1 LALKV
6 NKIFLLIIKI
16 AISSALL
23 YIVLSKAGIEQ
34 VFSTLRDMSILAFLS
49 AVFLYILAQLISTI
63 RWKLLLPVGL
73 DIRKLFSLYMIG
85 AFFNTILPGVIGGD
99 AVKGFY
105 LYQATGKGGLTF
117 SSIFMD
123 RYLGFVI
130 LMAICTIAFPFGYK
144 YIQGSRIA
152 WLLPITVFS
161 FIIASLLI
169 FGLRLGKRIK
179 ILSGFYDYF
188 HAYRNQKGVIGKAL
202 LLSALVQLSG
212 ILSVYIL
219 ALGIGQ
225 HIPFLACLI
234 FLPLVILFTTLPI
247 SISGLGVR
255 EGAFVLFLGP
265 VGIRPEVATALSL
278 VWFVTFA
285 IGSLVGLVEYIRYK
299 KERIEGPQYS
309 PEVAIGKSV
318 KAKNK
323 GG

>member
-34 VFSTLRDMSILAFLS
+34 VFSTLRGMSILAFLS
-49 AVFLYILAQLISTI
+49 AIFLYILAQLISTI

-105 LYQATGKGGLTF
+105 LYKATGKGSLTF

-123 RYLGFVI
+123 RYLGFVM
-130 LMAICTIAFPFGYK
+130 LMAICIIAFPFGYT
-144 YIQGSRIA
+144 YLQGSRIA

-219 ALGIGQ
+219 ARGIGQ

-234 FLPLVILFTTLPI
+234 FLPPVILFTTLPI

-255 EGAFVLFLGP
+255 EGAFVLFFGLI
-265 VGIRPEVATALSL
+265 GIKPGVATALSL
-278 VWFVTFA
+278 SWFITFA
-285 IGSLVGLVEYIRYK
+285 IGSILGLVEYIRYK
-299 KERIEGPQYS
+299 KERIEDPKYS
-309 PEVAIGKSV
+309 PKVAIGPESK
-318 KAKNK
+318 K
-323 GG
+323 